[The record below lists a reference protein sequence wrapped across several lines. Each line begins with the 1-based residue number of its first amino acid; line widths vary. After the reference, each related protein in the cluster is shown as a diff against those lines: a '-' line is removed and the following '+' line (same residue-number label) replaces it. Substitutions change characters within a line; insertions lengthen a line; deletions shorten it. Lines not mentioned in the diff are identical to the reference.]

1 MKPSFSSNG
10 EEGNTEGRRV
20 KMDST
25 ILAYVA
31 GFLDGDGSIFFQL
44 VRRDDYLFGFQ
55 VRCSVAFY
63 QKTEKVE
70 ILEWLQSI
78 FKKGYIR
85 HRKSGISDY
94 TIVEPVEV
102 RRILL
107 MLETHVRLK
116 HEQVVLGVKI
126 LERLQEASDA
136 EKFLDVCRMVDRFKN
151 LNYSKKRTISSI
163 DVQRFLE
170 QHHRIAPV
178 ETDSER
184 MRVVPECGMAQTPTA
199 SSAGRG

>member
-1 MKPSFSSNG
+1 MKPSFPSNG
-10 EEGNTEGRRV
+10 EKGNTEGRRV
-20 KMDST
+20 LMDPT

-44 VRRDDYLFGFQ
+44 VRRSDYLFGFQ
-55 VRCSVAFY
+55 VRCSIAFY
-63 QKTEKVE
+63 QKTEKAE
-70 ILEWLQSI
+70 ILEWLHEV

-85 HRKSGISDY
+85 HRKTGISDY

-102 RRILL
+102 QSILL
-107 MLETHVRLK
+107 LLGAHVRLK

-126 LERLQEASDA
+126 LENLQHVSDA
-136 EKFLDVCRMVDRFKN
+136 QKFLHVCRMVDRFKE
-151 LNYSKKRTISSI
+151 LNYSKKRKISSL
-163 DVQRFLE
+163 DVQKFLE
-170 QHHRIAPV
+170 QHHFIAPV

-184 MRVVPECGMAQTPTA
+184 MRVVPEIGMAQTPTA

>member
-136 EKFLDVCRMVDRFKN
+136 EKFLEVCRMVDRFKN